1 MGSSSTKELS
11 MHMHILCATL
21 FLNAFVHEIQALL
34 ITPPFST
41 RDYRQLASLIANTF
55 DAPAVD
61 LAARAS
67 SNSQQQRQYFQSKIE
82 ALRWNVFEKSLTEE
96 LTFKQYCSTARR
108 MRGKKYCLLVV
119 KEYCLDEESD
129 QQLRVR
135 DDVVGIVEMGMSL
148 CPSEDRSG
156 DHDHDAISDAPE
168 IELRPQPTIG
178 VLCVK
183 STHQQKGIGQALVEK
198 CERVAADI
206 WNEDSIF
213 VDVDPNNQNALS
225 FFVKCGYNFTP
236 LDGSGTLQM
245 RNTTVSRR
253 RREESRLHYLLRK
266 SLIKTIF

>member
-1 MGSSSTKELS
+1 MGLASTKELS

-21 FLNAFVHEIQALL
+21 FLNAFIHEIHALL
-34 ITPPFST
+34 ITPPSST
-41 RDYRQLASLIANTF
+41 RDYRQLALLIANTF
-55 DAPAVD
+55 DAPTVD
-61 LAARAS
+61 LVARAS
-67 SNSQQQRQYFQSKIE
+67 SNSQQQCQYFQSKNE

-96 LTFKQYCSTARR
+96 LTFKQYCSTTRR

-119 KEYCLDEESD
+119 KEYCRDEESD

-148 CPSEDRSG
+148 CPSCCEDTSG
-156 DHDHDAISDAPE
+156 EHDAISDAPE

-183 STHQQKGIGQALVEK
+183 STHRQKGIGQALVEK

-206 WNEDSIF
+206 WNEESIF
-213 VDVDPNNQNALS
+213 ANNQNAFS
-225 FFVKCGYNFTP
+225 FFVTCCYNSTP
-236 LDGSGTLQM
+236 VDGLGSLQM

-253 RREESRLHYLLRK
+253 RTEESRPHYLLRK
-266 SLIKTIF
+266 RLMKTIF